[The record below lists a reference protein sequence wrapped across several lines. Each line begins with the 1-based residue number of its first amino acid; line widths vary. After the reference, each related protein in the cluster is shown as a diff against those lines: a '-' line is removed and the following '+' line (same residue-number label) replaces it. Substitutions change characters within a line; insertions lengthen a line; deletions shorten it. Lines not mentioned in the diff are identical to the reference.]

1 MGILF
6 IDLGEVRTFELNGQ
20 ATLGRDAKNDIVI
33 AHPTVSRHHGRIEK
47 TPDGAYVLIDFNS
60 RNGTRVNGK
69 SIQRSELL
77 QDGDRL
83 RIGHV
88 RAWFFRQMPAK
99 LPRSISNR
107 DRGIIFKCECGQRLW
122 SASDT
127 AGMAV
132 TCGGCNKSIEVP
144 EQSGSDVE
152 LHTGTVAG
160 VSVVESS
167 AKQHVV
173 CAVCQWPI
181 ERGEKKHQCPSCGL
195 DFHLDCWREN
205 RGCSAYGCSQVN
217 ALAPKVERPSTPPG
231 STSRVVDPS
240 NETAIMT
247 APAPAV
253 EWGQAIVALSVVSA
267 LLGLLS
273 FGIPCVLIALAAL
286 GRMILF
292 RTDRKMLL
300 LAAILISVVGTFAGL
315 MISRFWW
322 LQKPLTD
329 LDFVTRWW
337 KDLSF

>member
-20 ATLGRDAKNDIVI
+20 TTLGRDPKNDIVI
-33 AHPTVSRHHGRIEK
+33 AHPTVSRHHGLIEK
-47 TPDGAYVLIDFNS
+47 TSDGVYVLIDFNS
-60 RNGTRVNGK
+60 RNGIRVNGK
-69 SIQRSELL
+69 SVQQSELL

-88 RAWFFRQMPAK
+88 RAWFFRQMPPK

-144 EQSGSDVE
+144 EQSCSTDE
-152 LHTGTVAG
+152 LHAGTVTG
-160 VSVVESS
+160 VAVVESS
-167 AKQHVV
+167 TKQPTV

-181 ERGEKKHQCPSCGL
+181 ERGEKTHQCPACGL

-217 ALAPKVERPSTPPG
+217 ALAPKVERPALPSG
-231 STSRVVDPS
+231 TSSLMVDPS
-240 NETAIMT
+240 SETAMMT
-247 APAPAV
+247 SPAPAV

-273 FGIPCVLIALAAL
+273 FGIPCVLIGLVAL
-286 GRMILF
+286 GRLIMV
-292 RTDRKMLL
+292 RTDRRILL
-300 LAAILISVVGTFAGL
+300 LAAILISLTGTLAGL

-322 LQKPLTD
+322 LQKPLDDWGFLTQ
-329 LDFVTRWW
+329 WW
-337 KDLSF
+337 AKLEW